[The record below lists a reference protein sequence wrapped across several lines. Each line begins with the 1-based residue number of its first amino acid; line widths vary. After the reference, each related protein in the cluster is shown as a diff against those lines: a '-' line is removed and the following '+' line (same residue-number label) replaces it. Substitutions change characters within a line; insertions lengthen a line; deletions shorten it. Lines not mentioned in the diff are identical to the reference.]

1 MRVPSS
7 VHHATKNTLSAS
19 QERDAMRPVTLSE
32 PSLLL
37 LALVRIFVGLL
48 WFQQLFWKLPP
59 DFAGL
64 HRYVVKEGMYTFLP
78 GYAFVIQHVF
88 LPNFLLLGAF
98 IWTAELVVALCLL
111 FGLFTR
117 FGAILA
123 TMLSIQLYVGLA
135 YAPGE
140 WYWTYGMLILLGL
153 VLVAVPTGRRLGI
166 DQWLVLRLETQTSR
180 LARFLRWFV

>member
-1 MRVPSS
+1 
-7 VHHATKNTLSAS
+7 
-19 QERDAMRPVTLSE
+19 MRPVTLSE
-32 PSLLL
+32 RSLLL

-59 DFAGL
+59 NFAGL
-64 HRYVVKEGMYTFLP
+64 HRYVVEEGKYTFPP

-88 LPNFLLLGAF
+88 LPNFRLLGAF
-98 IWTAELVVALCLL
+98 TWTAELVVALCLL

-123 TMLSIQLYVGLA
+123 TVLAIQLYIGLA

-140 WYWTYGMLILLGL
+140 WYWMYSMLVLLGL
-153 VLVAVPTGRRLGI
+153 ALAALPAGRCLGV

-180 LARFLRWFV
+180 VARVLRWFI